1 MGDTQAQSRG
11 TLRKGHGE
19 SVEKHGAVVRATGA
33 RRVMATC
40 IQQVWAVHMKAVI
53 HYIQQI
59 SEAYMYGQQ
68 RQLHWRLLKKYCR
81 RGDTA
86 IAL

>member
-1 MGDTQAQSRG
+1 M
-11 TLRKGHGE
+11 
-19 SVEKHGAVVRATGA
+19 
-33 RRVMATC
+33 MATC
-40 IQQVWAVHMKAVI
+40 IQQVCAVHMKAVI

-59 SEAYMYGQQ
+59 ESEAYMYGQQ